1 MSSESSPY
9 GPALEREIWRVYQD
23 FFTLA
28 EKHRRW
34 SLHDDVPW
42 DRCNPHTSPAV
53 ASVVESFCA
62 VELFLPDYVGKFLPL
77 VRGFRGRAWF
87 AANWGYEES
96 KHSLVL
102 GEWLLRSG
110 HRTEEQLEAVQS
122 WAVVGE
128 WHLPTDNVRGLACY
142 TMAQEL
148 ATWLHYRNL
157 RHVVG
162 ETDPALS
169 KLLQLVATDERA
181 HFDFYVKILRL
192 HLRDDREGTLEQVR
206 RVLND
211 FKMPALHLLADSPQ
225 RVAAVKDLG
234 IFSEDLFYGE
244 VYLPICKVLG
254 VDSSEMRNRA
264 ARRKSLKAGN
274 LT

>member
-1 MSSESSPY
+1 MSATSSGY
-9 GPALEREIWRVYQD
+9 GPALERGIWSIYQD
-23 FFTLA
+23 FFRLA

-34 SLHDDVPW
+34 SLEDDIPW
-42 DRCNPHTSPAV
+42 NNCNPHTSPAV

-96 KHSLVL
+96 KHSMVMQ
-102 GEWLLRSG
+102 EWLLRSG
-110 HRTEEQLEAVQS
+110 HRSEEELEAVQN

-128 WHLPTDNVRGLACY
+128 WELPTDNVCGLACY
-142 TMAQEL
+142 TLAQEL

-157 RHVVG
+157 RHLIG
-162 ETDPALS
+162 ESDPALA
-169 KLLQLVATDERA
+169 KLLGLVAVDERA
-181 HFDFYVKILRL
+181 HFDFYVQVLRL
-192 HLRDDREGTLEQVR
+192 HLEDDRAGTVEQLR

-211 FKMPALHLLADSPQ
+211 FKMPAVHLLADSAQ
-225 RVAAVKDLG
+225 RVAAVKGLG
-234 IFSEDLFYGE
+234 LFNESLFYSG
-244 VYLPICKVLG
+244 VYLPILKVLG
-254 VDSSEMRNRA
+254 LKRAEMRNQSL
-264 ARRKSLKAGN
+264 RRKSLVVGE